1 MASIL
6 RLASLVLILV
16 LDTSLAGY
24 DYDNLEPKDESLLN
38 TRKNEPLPKCRWE
51 YKYDIPKAVVA
62 GVCFAAATFV
72 LFFGK
77 PYRYKLEIFFILGD
91 STLSRREPL
100 YSRAPSNTKA
110 TFVF

>member
-77 PYRYKLEIFFILGD
+77 PYRCKLEIFFILGD
-91 STLSRREPL
+91 STLSRGEPL
-100 YSRAPSNTKA
+100 YSGAPSNTKA
-110 TFVF
+110 TIVF